1 MSASTHLVHPG
12 LILLEEFMQP
22 YSVTAYRL
30 AKDIGVDK
38 ARVYAITQGRRDITP
53 ETAARLARYFGT
65 SEAFWV
71 NLQSRY
77 DLSKV
82 HAEKQSALNAIRP
95 LQAA

>member
-1 MSASTHLVHPG
+1 MSTSTHLVHPG
-12 LILLEEFMQP
+12 LILLEEFMEP
-22 YSVTAYRL
+22 FGVTPYRL

-38 ARVYAITQGRRDITP
+38 SRIYAITQERRDIST
-53 ETAARLARYFGT
+53 ETAARLSRYFGT

-71 NLQSRY
+71 NLQARY

-82 HAEKQSALNAIRP
+82 HADKQAALDAIRP